1 MNRIRVAFANRDF
14 AIDDTVLAFPTDDR
28 GAWIAGLAS
37 LPAGADSA
45 AAPTSPAAPAPTPV
59 LGTGR
64 RDAYETKK
72 KTQPD
77 SIPLHSAELPRF
89 RT

>member
-14 AIDDTVLAFPTDDR
+14 AIDDTALAFPTDDR

-45 AAPTSPAAPAPTPV
+45 AAPTPPAAPAPTPV
-59 LGTGR
+59 LGTGQ
-64 RDAYETKK
+64 RDAN
-72 KTQPD
+72 
-77 SIPLHSAELPRF
+77 SRPRF